1 MVPAMTDA
9 TTPLTRRSLLAGTG
23 IAATGL
29 ALPGLPARAS
39 TGAAARRAA
48 RVIVGGHVFTGTRQ
62 RGAEAVAIG
71 ADGRIIAVG
80 SNREIRSLVDGRTEV
95 LHADG
100 ATIMPGIHDGHM
112 HALPAAEQAMNP
124 SLHNASLT
132 VADLQ
137 ATLQGF
143 LDASSDKEP
152 DGWLQVTDWSPV
164 GLLPTGTVADKSML
178 DALTTSRPIYLQGSD
193 FHNSWVNSRALALA
207 GIDRN
212 TPDPAGGEIVR
223 DVNGDP
229 TGLLKDQA
237 QWLVAGFIPPPSDAE
252 LEAGYT
258 DAFAYLLSQ
267 GITSIMDAASG
278 EDSLV
283 WYERLIG
290 SGKVLQQVTPALVVA
305 NELTK
310 RPRHA
315 LEWLHGLRK
324 QYGDVPGMHVG
335 TAKVFV
341 DGVMEYP
348 AQTAALLEPY
358 LDENGKPTKNR
369 GDLYLTS
376 EEYQRLAVVLDK
388 AGWQLHSHAI
398 GDRAVR
404 VALDAYEAANAAN
417 GRKARAH
424 RHTIA
429 HLELVHPD
437 DYPRFARTGTLAS
450 MQLQWAVRNIWTLG
464 ALRPFVGE
472 ERFHRLYPSGSLE
485 RAGARLVGGSDWPV
499 DPLSPF
505 NQIATAID
513 RTAEPT
519 GPLLPGQALS
529 RTSSLAMHTRGSAFQ
544 LHEGNRGV
552 IAPGKVAD
560 LVVTDRDLL
569 TSGPSAIRS
578 AAVQLTLV
586 GGKVAYDAATATGR
600 RTARRGAA
608 YASAKTVATR
618 HACCSGH
625 S

>member
-1 MVPAMTDA
+1 MTDA
-9 TTPLTRRSLLAGTG
+9 NTHHLTRRSLIATTG
-23 IAATGL
+23 IAAAGL
-29 ALPGLPARAS
+29 ALNGSPAGAS
-39 TGAAARRAA
+39 TGARGRRTA
-48 RVIVGGHVFTGTRQ
+48 RVILGGHVFTGTRQ

-80 SNREIRSLVDGRTEV
+80 SNREIRSLADGRTEI
-95 LHADG
+95 LHAGG

-164 GLLPTGTVADKSML
+164 GLLPTGTVADRAML
-178 DALTTSRPIYLQGSD
+178 DALSTTRPIYLQGSD

-223 DVNGDP
+223 DGAGDP
-229 TGLLKDQA
+229 TGLLKDNA
-237 QWLVAGFIPPPSDAE
+237 QWMVAGVIPPPSDAE
-252 LEAGYT
+252 LEAAYR

-267 GITSIMDAASG
+267 GITSIMDAASS
-278 EDSLV
+278 EDSLA
-283 WYERLIG
+283 WYEHLLATGMIA
-290 SGKVLQQVTPALVVA
+290 QQVTPALVIS

-310 RPRHA
+310 HPRHA

-324 QYGDVPGMHVG
+324 QYGDVPGMHVS
-335 TAKVFV
+335 TVKVFV

-348 AQTAALLEPY
+348 AQTAALLDPY
-358 LDENGKPTKNR
+358 LDENGKPTTNR

-376 EEYQRLAVVLDK
+376 SEYQRLAVLVDK
-388 AGWQLHSHAI
+388 AGWQMHSHAI

-404 VALDAYEAANAAN
+404 VALDAYEAAVNAN
-417 GRKARAH
+417 GRKARSH

-464 ALRPFVGE
+464 ALRPFIGE
-472 ERFHRLYPSGSLE
+472 ERFHRLYPAGSLE

-529 RTSSLAMHTRGSAFQ
+529 RASSLAMHTRGSAFQ

-560 LVVTDRDLL
+560 LVVTDRDLQS
-569 TSGPSAIRS
+569 SGPNAIRS
-578 AAVQLTLV
+578 ASVQLTLV
-586 GGKVAYDAATATGR
+586 GGKVVYDADSVTGR
-600 RTARRGAA
+600 RAAQRGAP
-608 YASAKTVATR
+608 YAGAKTVTQR